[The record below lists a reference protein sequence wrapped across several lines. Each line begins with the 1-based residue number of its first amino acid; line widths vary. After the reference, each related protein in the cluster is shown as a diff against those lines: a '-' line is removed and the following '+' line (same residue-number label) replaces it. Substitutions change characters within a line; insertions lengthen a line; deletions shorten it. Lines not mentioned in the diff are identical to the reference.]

1 MMAEA
6 AHDKGALVRDIAP
19 VVLAIIGVYA
29 WLIAW
34 YWPTAHQI
42 ASIWHRSDTYAH
54 GMVVIPVFIWLVW
67 RKREQLRGLMPQPV
81 PWAAVPLALLGFGW
95 LLGQMVSVDGV
106 THFALIAMIV
116 LGLAAV
122 LGRRLARVLLFP
134 ILFLFFGLP
143 IGDFLLPVLMHYT
156 AEFTVAAL
164 RLSGIPVYQEGL
176 FFIVPNGRWS
186 VVEAC
191 SGLRYMHAS
200 LFVGALYA
208 YLNYV
213 SLKRRLLFMVVA
225 FVVPIVA
232 NWIRAYLIVLVGYLT
247 DNRIAA
253 GADHLIYGWVFF
265 GIVILLM
272 FWIGSFWREDEP
284 ATAAAR
290 PAPDTASTPQR
301 MRWAAILPLALVT
314 MLFPPLLNFIESP
327 VEPFEVVLA
336 TPAPQAGWALAD
348 EPVLGFLP
356 NYHGHRAERHQTYI
370 RIDDGAKVTLYIAY
384 YAEQREGAELIAW
397 RNRLLGRSGEE
408 LRWIDLGAR
417 RDALP
422 EVGSVVHARVARSD
436 DRRLSVW
443 HWYWYW
449 SNGRVISSDILA
461 KVLLAVDHLTGQP
474 DDAAF
479 VAVYA
484 EDTFD
489 GMQARDVVEAFVR
502 DHAGAIARE
511 LEQAETGR

>member
-1 MMAEA
+1 MTDPAP
-6 AHDKGALVRDIAP
+6 DKNSLARDIAP
-19 VVLAIIGVYA
+19 VVLAILGVFA
-29 WLIAW
+29 WLVAW

-42 ASIWHRSDTYAH
+42 GSIWHRSETYAH
-54 GMVVIPVFIWLVW
+54 GMVVVPVFIWLVW
-67 RKREQLRGLMPQPV
+67 RKREQLRGLMPQPM
-81 PWAAVPLALLGFGW
+81 PWVALPLALLGFGW
-95 LLGQMVSVDGV
+95 LLGQMVSVDGA
-106 THFALIAMIV
+106 THFTLIAMIV
-116 LGLAAV
+116 LSLAGV
-122 LGRRLARVLLFP
+122 LGRRLARALLFP

-156 AEFTVAAL
+156 AEFTVTAL
-164 RLSGIPVYQEGL
+164 RLSGVPVYQEGL

-232 NWIRAYLIVLVGYLT
+232 NWIRAYLIVLTGYLT

-272 FWIGSFWREDEP
+272 FWIGSFWREDAP
-284 ATAAAR
+284 ATAAR
-290 PAPDTASTPQR
+290 PAPETTSTPQP
-301 MRWAAILPLALVT
+301 MRWPTLLPLAFAT
-314 MLFPPLLNFIESP
+314 MVFPLLLNFIERP
-327 VEPFEVVLA
+327 VEHFEVALA
-336 TPAPQAGWALAD
+336 TPEPQAGWVLAD

-356 NYHGHRAERHQTYI
+356 NYRGHRAERHQTYL
-370 RIDDGAKVTLYIAY
+370 RADDGAAVTLYIAY
-384 YAEQREGAELIAW
+384 YAEQREDSELVAW
-397 RNRLLGRSGEE
+397 RNRLLGRAGEE

-417 RDALP
+417 RDAFP
-422 EVGSVVHARVARSD
+422 EVGSVVHARLARSD

-443 HWYWYW
+443 HWYW
-449 SNGRVISSDILA
+449 SNGRVISSDLLA
-461 KVLLAVDHLTGQP
+461 KVYLAIDHLTGQP

-479 VAVYA
+479 IALYA

-489 GMQARDVVEAFVR
+489 GMQARGVVEAFMR
-502 DHAGAIARE
+502 DHAGAIAGE
-511 LEQAETGR
+511 LEQAEAGR

>member
-1 MMAEA
+1 MTDAVPT
-6 AHDKGALVRDIAP
+6 KGSLARDIVP
-19 VVLAIIGVYA
+19 VVLAILGVFV

-42 ASIWHRSDTYAH
+42 AGIWHRSDTYAH
-54 GMVVIPVFIWLVW
+54 GMVVLPVFVWLVW
-67 RKREQLRGLMPQPV
+67 RKREQLRGLTPQPV
-81 PWAAVPLALLGFGW
+81 PWVAVPLALLGFGW

-106 THFALIAMIV
+106 THFALIAMIS
-116 LGLAAV
+116 LGLAGV
-122 LGRRLARVLLFP
+122 LGSRLARVLLFP

-156 AEFTVAAL
+156 AEFTVTAL

-186 VVEAC
+186 VIEAC

-213 SLKRRLLFMVVA
+213 SLKRRLLFLVVA

-247 DNRIAA
+247 DNQIAA

-265 GIVILLM
+265 GVVILLM
-272 FWIGSFWREDEP
+272 FWIGSFWHEHPP
-284 ATAAAR
+284 ATVAVQ
-290 PAPDTASTPQR
+290 PASETVATQR
-301 MRWAAILPLALVT
+301 GVRWPTVLPLALAT
-314 MLFPPLLNFIESP
+314 MFFPPLLHFIERP
-327 VEPFEVVLA
+327 VEPFEVTLA
-336 TPAPQAGWALAD
+336 LPAPQAGWVLAD

-356 NYHGHRAERHQTYI
+356 NYQGHRAERHQTY
-370 RIDDGAKVTLYIAY
+370 RRLDDGQAVTLYIAY
-384 YAEQREGAELIAW
+384 YAAQRENFELVSW
-397 RNRLLGRSGEE
+397 RNRLLGREADES
-408 LRWIDLGAR
+408 RWIDLGMR

-422 EVGSVVHARVARSD
+422 EVGTVVHGRLVRND
-436 DRRLSVW
+436 ERRLGVW
-443 HWYWYW
+443 HWYW

-461 KVLLAVDHLTGQP
+461 KVFLAVDHLTGQP

-479 VAVYA
+479 IAIHA

-489 GMQARDVVEAFVR
+489 GAQAREVVASFIR
-502 DHAGAIARE
+502 DHASAIERT
-511 LEQAETGR
+511 LEQAEAVR

>member
-1 MMAEA
+1 MTNA
-6 AHDKGALVRDIAP
+6 ALDKGSLARDVAP
-19 VVLAIIGVYA
+19 VGIAILGVFV

-42 ASIWHRSDTYAH
+42 GSIWHRSDTYAH
-54 GMVVIPVFIWLVW
+54 GMVVLPVFIWLVW
-67 RKREQLRGLMPQPV
+67 RKREQLRGLMPQPE

-95 LLGQMVSVDGV
+95 LLGRMVSVDGA

-116 LGLAAV
+116 LGLAGV

-164 RLSGIPVYQEGL
+164 RLSGVPVYQEGL

-225 FVVPIVA
+225 FIVPILA
-232 NWIRAYLIVLVGYLT
+232 NWIRAYLIVLTGYLT

-272 FWIGSFWREDEP
+272 FGIGSFWREDAAAIP
-284 ATAAAR
+284 AAR
-290 PAPDTASTPQR
+290 PPSETPATRQR
-301 MRWAAILPLALVT
+301 MRWSALLPLAFATLV
-314 MLFPPLLNFIESP
+314 FPPLQHFLEGP
-327 VEPFEVVLA
+327 VTPFEVRLA
-336 TPAPQAGWALAD
+336 TPPPQAGWVLAD

-356 NYHGHRAERHQTYI
+356 NYHGHRAERHQTY
-370 RIDDGAKVTLYIAY
+370 RRLDDNAAVTLYIAY
-384 YAEQREGAELIAW
+384 YAEQREDSELVTW
-397 RNRLLGRSGEE
+397 RNRLLGRDSADW
-408 LRWIDLGAR
+408 RWMELGAR
-417 RDALP
+417 RDTLP
-422 EVGSVVHARVARSD
+422 EVGRVVNVRLARSD
-436 DRRLSVW
+436 DRRLGVW
-443 HWYWYW
+443 QWYW
-449 SNGRVISSDILA
+449 SNGRIVSSDILA
-461 KVLLAVDHLTGQP
+461 KVFLAVDHLTGQP

-484 EDTFD
+484 EDSLD
-489 GMQARDVVEAFVR
+489 GSQARELVEAFVR
-502 DHAGAIARE
+502 EHADAITRV
-511 LEQAETGR
+511 LEQAEAER